1 MSNLNTPSK
10 LAPLDMAEIANI
22 GLCDL
27 ALERALSRTRSLPGL
42 VCFYGPSGFG
52 KTMAAAWVANSRRAY
67 YVQAKS
73 LWNRKHTLKS
83 ILTEMGIKPAG
94 TIPEMADQ
102 IAEELAA
109 SGRPLIIDEM
119 DHLVSAGSVELV
131 RDLYESSQAA
141 ILLIGEEML
150 PTKLKKYERFHG
162 RVLSWVPAQPVTL
175 LDAQKLVQVYSPQVV
190 IADQFL
196 RQHPRQLMQRG
207 LARPVGIGLFA
218 HGADARHRAD
228 VDHSRRIFRAGRAA
242 QQRQQ
247 LLDAGKHR
255 GDIELHDLFP
265 AGHRIAFQRCAPT
278 GAGVVH
284 QDIQPRA
291 EFAERLRQAPGTGF
305 AGKVGR
311 DRLAIAVGREVCG
324 GVGAGL
330 CVTCADEDA
339 GAGFE
344 KTLGDQDRK
353 SVV

>member
-1 MSNLNTPSK
+1 MKTAVDGDHVAGHVGAGGAGQADRQRRHLLRATP
-10 LAPLDMAEIANI
+10 
-22 GLCDL
+22 
-27 ALERALSRTRSLPGL
+27 
-42 VCFYGPSGFG
+42 
-52 KTMAAAWVANSRRAY
+52 AAHGNRRA
-67 YVQAKS
+67 VRLQCLRVIGDVTGHAA
-73 LWNRKHTLKS
+73 RK
-83 ILTEMGIKPAG
+83 
-94 TIPEMADQ
+94 
-102 IAEELAA
+102 A
-109 SGRPLIIDEM
+109 SGSDHIDI
-119 DHLVSAGSVELV
+119 D
-131 RDLYESSQAA
+131 
-141 ILLIGEEML
+141 
-150 PTKLKKYERFHG
+150 
-162 RVLSWVPAQPVTL
+162 VL
-175 LDAQKLVQVYSPQVV
+175 
-190 IADQFL
+190 ADQFL

-228 VDHSRRIFRAGRAA
+228 VDHPRRVLRAGRAA

-291 EFAERLRQAPGTGF
+291 ESAERLRQAPGTGF
-305 AGKVGR
+305 AGKVGG
-311 DRLAIAVGREVCG
+311 DRLAVAVGREACG

-344 KTLGDQDRK
+344 KTLGDHLADAAAAAGDQGDATGETEIGMHGNDSGLGRGDQPTIRLAAGAAL
-353 SVV
+353 SRYGMTWHPWLSGYRGDATDTGRRSG